1 MVTVILC
8 LKLAAADG
16 ETTDAENK
24 FIQDLPNLDNI
35 LKIMLNYPQGKYEVK
50 PFCQLLKKKL
60 NEDELINII
69 NNLFFMAEADGDISS
84 KEVALIEEFA
94 GLMGVDKEKFKL
106 IKDNKLEEHI
116 ANKKETMGIDDPI
129 MDDFSDID
137 FDEY

>member
-1 MVTVILC
+1 
-8 LKLAAADG
+8 
-16 ETTDAENK
+16 
-24 FIQDLPNLDNI
+24 
-35 LKIMLNYPQGKYEVK
+35 MLNYPQGKYEVK

-137 FDEY
+137 FDED